1 MADPYPLSNLITPMS
16 LNASA
21 SATATDGSGNTLI
34 LQILF
39 QVLLIF
45 LNAVFA
51 CAEIAV
57 ISMNGAKLDQLV
69 AKGDKKAKKLAKL
82 TEQPAKFLST
92 IQVAITLA
100 GFLGSAFAADNFA
113 GYIVNWLYKEGGPV
127 SKDVINSVSVILVTL
142 ILSYFTLIFGE
153 LVPKR
158 LAMKKT
164 EQLALGMSGML
175 RFFSIIFAP
184 IVWLL
189 TVSTN
194 GVLRLLGIDPNAE
207 EEEVTEE
214 EIRMMVD
221 AGSEK
226 GAIDVEEKELIQNV
240 FEFDDLTANEIATH
254 RTEISLL
261 WMDETAEEWEET
273 IHESRHTYFPICE
286 ESVDNVIGV
295 LNAKDYFRLTDKSRE
310 NVLKEAVKP
319 AYLVPEAVKADVL
332 FKNMKKTHNY
342 FAVVLDEYGGMS
354 GIVTM
359 TDLIECI
366 VGDLEE
372 NNEINKEPEKE
383 IEPIDSK
390 TWKISG
396 SAPIDDV
403 IEALG
408 ITLEEESD
416 CDTFGGYVMGI
427 IGTIPEDGT
436 TLTAETEHLSIKVTE
451 IKDHRIERT
460 VVCLLDPPADENSDD
475 KDKKEKE

>member
-1 MADPYPLSNLITPMS
+1 MADPYPLSCLT
-16 LNASA
+16 ASA
-21 SATATDGSGNTLI
+21 ALTASAEPAGGNTLI

-39 QVLLIF
+39 QILLIF

-57 ISMNGAKLDQLV
+57 ISMNQTKLDQLV
-69 AKGDKKAKKLAKL
+69 SKGDKKAKKLSKL

-175 RFFSIIFAP
+175 RFVSIIFAP

-240 FEFDDLTANEIATH
+240 FEFDDLTADEIATH

-273 IHESRHTYFPICE
+273 IHDSRHTYFPICE

-295 LNAKDYFRLTDKSRE
+295 LNAKDYFRLADKSRE

-366 VGDLEE
+366 VGDLQEDT
-372 NNEINKEPEKE
+372 EINAEPEKE

-396 SAPIDDV
+396 SAPLDDV

-451 IKDHRIERT
+451 IKDHRIEKT
-460 VVCLLDPPADENSDD
+460 VVCLLDPPADEDDD
-475 KDKKEKE
+475 KKDKE

>member
-1 MADPYPLSNLITPMS
+1 MADPYPLSCLT
-16 LNASA
+16 ASA
-21 SATATDGSGNTLI
+21 ALTASAEPAGGNTLI

-39 QVLLIF
+39 QILLIF

-57 ISMNGAKLDQLV
+57 ISMNQTKLDQLV
-69 AKGDKKAKKLAKL
+69 SKGDKKAKKLSKL

-175 RFFSIIFAP
+175 RFVSIIFAP

-240 FEFDDLTANEIATH
+240 FEFDDLTADEIATH

-286 ESVDNVIGV
+286 ESGDNVIGV
-295 LNAKDYFRLTDKSRE
+295 LNAKDYFRLADKSRE

-354 GIVTM
+354 GNVTM

-366 VGDLEE
+366 VGDLQEDT
-372 NNEINKEPEKE
+372 EINAEPEKE

-396 SAPIDDV
+396 SAPMDDV

-451 IKDHRIERT
+451 IKDHRIEKT
-460 VVCLLDPPADENSDD
+460 VVCLLDPPADEDDD
-475 KDKKEKE
+475 KKDKE

>member
-127 SKDVINSVSVILVTL
+127 SKEVINSVSVILVTL

-175 RFFSIIFAP
+175 RFFF
-184 IVWLL
+184 
-189 TVSTN
+189 N
-194 GVLRLLGIDPNAE
+194 N
-207 EEEVTEE
+207 
-214 EIRMMVD
+214 IRSYSM
-221 AGSEK
+221 ASYR
-226 GAIDVEEKELIQNV
+226 
-240 FEFDDLTANEIATH
+240 FDK
-254 RTEISLL
+254 RRSSP
-261 WMDETAEEWEET
+261 
-273 IHESRHTYFPICE
+273 SRYRP
-286 ESVDNVIGV
+286 
-295 LNAKDYFRLTDKSRE
+295 
-310 NVLKEAVKP
+310 
-319 AYLVPEAVKADVL
+319 
-332 FKNMKKTHNY
+332 
-342 FAVVLDEYGGMS
+342 
-354 GIVTM
+354 
-359 TDLIECI
+359 
-366 VGDLEE
+366 
-372 NNEINKEPEKE
+372 
-383 IEPIDSK
+383 
-390 TWKISG
+390 
-396 SAPIDDV
+396 
-403 IEALG
+403 
-408 ITLEEESD
+408 
-416 CDTFGGYVMGI
+416 
-427 IGTIPEDGT
+427 
-436 TLTAETEHLSIKVTE
+436 
-451 IKDHRIERT
+451 
-460 VVCLLDPPADENSDD
+460 
-475 KDKKEKE
+475 